1 MFERHFDWK
10 NSEWPDRAA
19 PNFCA
24 IFAAFDVNKFHFNF
38 HHCSGRATV
47 ICCKN
52 SNFRA
57 KLNKT
62 MHNRVFSLFSAFSNA
77 NCAHRRATS
86 SSRRTA
92 AGRTARMRHF
102 RAKAAQ
108 FCAFS
113 LFSAFFTANNAHWRA
128 QPPSRR
134 TAAGQTARTRHFWAK
149 PRISAFFRTFP
160 RFSPQIVRV
169 GGRILHPA
177 AQPQGGRRERA
188 FFLAKTAQFRVFS
201 LFSAHYADSPVQNV
215 LFRTFYRSTGRHQF
229 LRIID

>member
-134 TAAGQTARTRHFWAK
+134 TAARRTARTRIFPGK
-149 PRISAFFRTFP
+149 NRTIP
-160 RFSPQIVRV
+160 RFFALFRA
-169 GGRILHPA
+169 L
-177 AQPQGGRRERA
+177 RRFTGTKRA
-188 FFLAKTAQFRVFS
+188 FPDILPFDRTP
-201 LFSAHYADSPVQNV
+201 PVPEN
-215 LFRTFYRSTGRHQF
+215 H
-229 LRIID
+229 